1 MTIQE
6 ILKILGPYFLVIVA
20 FVIVFIV
27 VILIVRSSAS
37 REKESVINQI
47 NILTDELDRQKNEKL
62 TTSAELKRIISQDNL
77 FFASMIRF
85 VSKLNIHE
93 IVREIVSLLVN
104 YIDVSELAV
113 FLIDSKNRR
122 LQIADQF
129 GINENWAPKI
139 VYAIGESKVGITAEK
154 KIPLSNRDF
163 DTLHIQ
169 ETIPLFNPDYCH
181 PLVYQDK
188 ILGVIA
194 MKHRGELGE
203 RDKNLL
209 GVVSSIASVAIF
221 NSRSFAN
228 LQDFASLD
236 PLTKLYNIGFFKER
250 LSQELERAKRF
261 QHDLSL
267 MIIDLDHFKEYNDTF
282 GHQAGDHLLI
292 QLAEIFKKDFRE
304 TDTIARYGGDE
315 FIVMMPETKKP
326 EAGKIVHK
334 VLKDLEMYDFS
345 RGKSGYTITFSAG
358 VSSYPEDGA
367 GIPDLIKSSD
377 EALYE
382 AKGAGR
388 NTVRL
393 HSHKIE
399 NI

>member
-1 MTIQE
+1 
-6 ILKILGPYFLVIVA
+6 
-20 FVIVFIV
+20 
-27 VILIVRSSAS
+27 
-37 REKESVINQI
+37 
-47 NILTDELDRQKNEKL
+47 
-62 TTSAELKRIISQDNL
+62 
-77 FFASMIRF
+77 
-85 VSKLNIHE
+85 
-93 IVREIVSLLVN
+93 
-104 YIDVSELAV
+104 
-113 FLIDSKNRR
+113 
-122 LQIADQF
+122 
-129 GINENWAPKI
+129 
-139 VYAIGESKVGITAEK
+139 
-154 KIPLSNRDF
+154 
-163 DTLHIQ
+163 
-169 ETIPLFNPDYCH
+169 
-181 PLVYQDK
+181 LVYQDK

-194 MKHRGELGE
+194 MKHRGELSE

-261 QHDLSL
+261 QHDLSVT
-267 MIIDLDHFKEYNDTF
+267 IVDLDHFKEYNDTF

-315 FIVMMPETKKP
+315 FIIMMPETKKP

>member
-1 MTIQE
+1 MS
-6 ILKILGPYFLVIVA
+6 ILNLLGPYLLIIIA
-20 FVIVFIV
+20 FIIVFIV
-27 VILIVRSSAS
+27 VVLIVRSSAS
-37 REKESVINQI
+37 REKESVINQV

-62 TTSAELKRIISQDNL
+62 TMSAELKRITSQDNL
-77 FFASMIRF
+77 FFASMIRL
-85 VSKLNIHE
+85 VSKFNINE
-93 IVREIVSLLVN
+93 IVREVVSLLVN

-113 FLIDSKNRR
+113 FLTDSNNRR
-122 LQIADQF
+122 LQIAEQF
-129 GINENWAPKI
+129 GINDNWVPKI

-163 DTLHIQ
+163 DILRVK
-169 ETIPLFNPDYCH
+169 ETIPIFNPDYCH

-194 MKHRGELGE
+194 MKRRGEFDE

-236 PLTKLYNIGFFKER
+236 PLTKLFNIGFFKDR
-250 LSQELERAKRF
+250 LGQELERAKRF
-261 QHDLSL
+261 QHDLS
-267 MIIDLDHFKEYNDTF
+267 MTIIDLDHFKDYNDTF

-292 QLAEIFKKDFRE
+292 QLAEIFRKNFRE

-315 FIVMMPETKKP
+315 FIVMLPETKKP
-326 EAGKIVHK
+326 DAGKIVHK

-345 RGKSGYTITFSAG
+345 RGKTTGHTITFSAG

-393 HSHKIE
+393 HTHKIE

>member
-1 MTIQE
+1 M
-6 ILKILGPYFLVIVA
+6 LGPYFLIIIA

-27 VILIVRSSAS
+27 IILIVRSSAT

-47 NILTDELDRQKNEKL
+47 NILTDELDRQRNENL
-62 TTSAELKRIISQDNL
+62 TRRAELKRITSQDNL
-77 FFASMIRF
+77 FFASMIRL
-85 VSKLNIHE
+85 VSKFNITE
-93 IVREIVSLLVN
+93 IVKEIGSLLINYLDVN
-104 YIDVSELAV
+104 ELAV
-113 FLIDSKNRR
+113 FLIDSNNRR
-122 LQIADQF
+122 LQIAWQF
-129 GINENWAPKI
+129 GINDNWVPKI
-139 VYAIGESKVGITAEK
+139 VYEVGEGKVGITAEK

-163 DTLHIQ
+163 EILRIK
-169 ETIPLFNPDYCH
+169 ETTPIFNPDYCH
-181 PLVYQDK
+181 PLGYQDK

-194 MKHRGELGE
+194 MKRRGEFEE

-221 NSRSFAN
+221 NSRSFTN

-236 PLTKLYNIGFFKER
+236 PLTKLFNIGFFKDR
-250 LSQELERAKRF
+250 LIQELDRAKRF

-267 MIIDLDHFKEYNDTF
+267 TIIDLDRFKEYNDTF

-292 QLAEIFKKDFRE
+292 QLAEIFKKNFRE

-315 FIVMMPETKKP
+315 FIVMMPETKKQD
-326 EAGKIVHK
+326 AGKNVHK
-334 VLKDLEMYDFS
+334 VLKDLEVYDFS
-345 RGKSGYTITFSAG
+345 RGKAGHTITFSAG
-358 VSSYPEDGA
+358 VSSYPEDGS
-367 GIPDLIKSSD
+367 GVSDLIKSAD

-388 NTVRL
+388 NLVRL

>member
-1 MTIQE
+1 MSV
-6 ILKILGPYFLVIVA
+6 LNMLGPYFLIIIA

-47 NILTDELDRQKNEKL
+47 NILTDELDRQRNENL
-62 TTSAELKRIISQDNL
+62 TQRAELKRITSQDNL
-77 FFASMIRF
+77 FFASMIRL
-85 VSKLNIHE
+85 VSKFNINE
-93 IVREIVSLLVN
+93 IIKEIVSLLINYLDVN
-104 YIDVSELAV
+104 ELAV
-113 FLIDSKNRR
+113 FLIDSNNRR
-122 LQIADQF
+122 LQIAGQF
-129 GINENWAPKI
+129 GINDNWVPKI
-139 VYAIGESKVGITAEK
+139 VYEVGEGKVGITAEK

-163 DTLHIQ
+163 DILRVK
-169 ETIPLFNPDYCH
+169 ETTPIFNPDYCH

-194 MKHRGELGE
+194 MKRRGEFEE

-221 NSRSFAN
+221 NSRSFTN

-236 PLTKLYNIGFFKER
+236 PLTKLFNIGFFKDR
-250 LSQELERAKRF
+250 LIQELDRAKRF

-267 MIIDLDHFKEYNDTF
+267 TIIDLDHFKEYNDTF

-292 QLAEIFKKDFRE
+292 QLAEIFRKNFRE

-315 FIVMMPETKKP
+315 FIVMMPETKKQD
-326 EAGKIVHK
+326 AGNGVHK

-345 RGKSGYTITFSAG
+345 RGKAGHTITFSAG
-358 VSSYPEDGA
+358 VSSYPEDGS
-367 GIPDLIKSSD
+367 GVSDLIKSAD

-388 NTVRL
+388 NAVRL